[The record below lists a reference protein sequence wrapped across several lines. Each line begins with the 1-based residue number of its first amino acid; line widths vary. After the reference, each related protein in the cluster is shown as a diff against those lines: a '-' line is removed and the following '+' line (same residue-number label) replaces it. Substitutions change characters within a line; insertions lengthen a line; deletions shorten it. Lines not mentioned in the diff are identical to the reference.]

1 MTHILTYSANE
12 FQRAGQDFSILC
24 CRPLETPCIPAK
36 ADGGQNVPIGE
47 DAKRENCLC
56 RDKRTSNWAI

>member
-24 CRPLETPCIPAK
+24 CRPLETPWIPIRPMV
-36 ADGGQNVPIGE
+36 DNNVPIGAE
-47 DAKRENCLC
+47 AKRENCLC
-56 RDKRTSNWAI
+56 THRTVNEWVV